1 MQLILALSEA
11 LAWGFKIYGWM
22 IVVAFLLTWVDADK
36 SNGIVRFINRYTY
49 PFWAWLSTKLPRSL
63 VPFAPLVAL
72 FLVDFGEIFF
82 PGALRSF
89 GGTLVERLVLEE
101 GLYNLALYFG
111 LATILVARSLVMFL
125 LMLCIL
131 YFVFTL
137 VAPPVTNP
145 FVRSVVW
152 MLDPMLRPLQRL
164 LPRAK
169 LDLSPIVLAVGLY
182 LLMTLM
188 APVAISLQTQLTV

>member
-22 IVVAFLLTWVDADK
+22 IVVAFLLTWGDADK